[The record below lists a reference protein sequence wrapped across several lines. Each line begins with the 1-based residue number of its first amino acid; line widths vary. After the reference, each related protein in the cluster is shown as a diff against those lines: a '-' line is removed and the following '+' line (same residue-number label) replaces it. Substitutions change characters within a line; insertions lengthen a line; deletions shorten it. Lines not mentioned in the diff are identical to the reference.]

1 MPSISADQL
10 RDWATLNHRWDVGTL
25 NSHTEVRNGTRYH
38 TQWFSAIHQS
48 TNECRR
54 YRVWLNEGLSPPYR
68 KQQGWELF
76 DTTGYA
82 VDREIRYSR
91 RNNDD
96 YLH

>member
-1 MPSISADQL
+1 VSSISAEHL
-10 RDWATLNHRWDVGTL
+10 RDWAKIDHHWQIETL
-25 NSHTEVRNGTRYH
+25 NSYTEIRDGTRYH
-38 TQWFSAIHQS
+38 TQWFSAIHE
-48 TNECRR
+48 TTAECHR

-91 RNNDD
+91 RNNSD